1 MNKLVLSFAL
11 ILIPLAGNAQV
22 AVWKNCTQE
31 TIVQSANGEIERFT
45 VFDTPDKFEEKS
57 WHILTF
63 VRQPILSKDWSPKTN
78 PENQFRWSL
87 RYSEQIQQEAD
98 LLREKIRSLF
108 PTTQDNC
115 SMVLCPRVNK
125 NGIVQEVEIKLNQE
139 QRPVW
144 LNTQL
149 LSKILLPHLE
159 HSILAVF
166 FVLLRIYSC

>member
-87 RYSEQIQQEAD
+87 RYSEQICAGKRFALYFPPRKTTAQWFCV
-98 LLREKIRSLF
+98 RE
-108 PTTQDNC
+108 
-115 SMVLCPRVNK
+115 
-125 NGIVQEVEIKLNQE
+125 
-139 QRPVW
+139 
-144 LNTQL
+144 
-149 LSKILLPHLE
+149 
-159 HSILAVF
+159 
-166 FVLLRIYSC
+166 